1 MNTEE
6 NNMAKKQYEVIA
18 EKYVGKHRTYQ
29 KGSVIPETEVFGD
42 LEIALKGQKGVKR
55 DEKPLKDFPPTLREV
70 SESAAKKKKVDDK

>member
-42 LEIALKGQKGVKR
+42 LEIALKG
-55 DEKPLKDFPPTLREV
+55 
-70 SESAAKKKKVDDK
+70 SEGSQEG